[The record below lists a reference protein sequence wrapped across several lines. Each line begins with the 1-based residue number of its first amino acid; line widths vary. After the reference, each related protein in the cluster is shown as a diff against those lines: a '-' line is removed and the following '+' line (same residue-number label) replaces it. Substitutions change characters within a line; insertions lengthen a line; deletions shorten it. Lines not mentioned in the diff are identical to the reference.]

1 MISFVYFLF
10 QRSIGTFARALD
22 PAASLLQPS
31 LHTTAATASR
41 DVTVQYALDV
51 LHQNDYDMAKALLSL
66 CTAEGPIVC
75 RDELEEW
82 SPSEAQLFDEALE
95 KFGKNFWDIRQE
107 VLPWK
112 SMRNLIEY
120 YYMWKTTDRYVQ
132 QKRVKTLEAESK
144 LKQIYIPS
152 YNNGKQQVS
161 NGAIGSAASV
171 AAAISSAAMHGG
183 DIPGKPCESCS
194 IGSSPQW
201 FAWGTAHMSNRLC
214 GNCWTYYKK
223 FGGLK
228 YPSRAEA
235 EKALALK
242 LATGNGSNSSSAS
255 SNNGSLAASPGT
267 GGGQSASNTAQ
278 SESPAQYPCREC
290 NKVFNR
296 QGKKTSAEVG
306 CNLTLVDELCDHC
319 ANRTSLKKPR
329 VS

>member
-1 MISFVYFLF
+1 MDI
-10 QRSIGTFARALD
+10 
-22 PAASLLQPS
+22 
-31 LHTTAATASR
+31 
-41 DVTVQYALDV
+41 
-51 LHQNDYDMAKALLSL
+51 LHQNGYDVSKALLSL

-82 SPSEAQLFDEALE
+82 SPTEAQLFEEALE

-132 QKRVKTLEAESK
+132 QKRVKTLESESK
-144 LKQIYIPS
+144 LKQVYIPS
-152 YNNGKQQVS
+152 YNSGKQQIS
-161 NGAIGSAASV
+161 NGAIGSAAAV
-171 AAAISSAAMHGG
+171 AAAVGSGAMHGG

-194 IGSSPQW
+194 VNSSPQW
-201 FAWGTAHMSNRLC
+201 FAWGTAHMNNRLC

-242 LATGNGSNSSSAS
+242 LVTGNGSNSSAS
-255 SNNGSLAASPGT
+255 SANGSLAASPGAVGSGPT
-267 GGGQSASNTAQ
+267 GTAVGQP
-278 SESPAQYPCREC
+278 ESPAPYPCREC

-296 QGKKTSAEVG
+296 QGKQSSAEIG
-306 CNLTLVDELCDHC
+306 CNLTLIDELCEQC
-319 ANRTSLKKPR
+319 ASRTSLKKPR
-329 VS
+329 LS